1 MGPKIKD
8 FSDKILAFE
17 DSFNE
22 LQEAFGLQITNKI
35 HIIISHL
42 GDYLARNGMTLLETS
57 DQGVEA
63 SNKCFDKFINT
74 HGYFRKH
81 NQTEDQGIMLLRGVL
96 AYNSYHIGSK

>member
-1 MGPKIKD
+1 MNKKIQPKD
-8 FSDKILAFE
+8 FSGKTQAFE
-17 DSFNE
+17 HSFLE
-22 LQEAFGLQITNKI
+22 LQEAFGLPITNKI

-63 SNKCFDKFINT
+63 SNQCFEKFINT

-81 NQTEDQGIMLLRGVL
+81 NETEDQGIMLLRVVL
-96 AYNSYHIGSK
+96 A